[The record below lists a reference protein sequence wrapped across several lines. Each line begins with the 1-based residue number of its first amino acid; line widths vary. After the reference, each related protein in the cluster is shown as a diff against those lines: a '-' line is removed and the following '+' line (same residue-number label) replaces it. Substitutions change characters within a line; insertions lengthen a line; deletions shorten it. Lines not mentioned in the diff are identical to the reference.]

1 MVEDL
6 IGNNESDYEKIIELN
21 NMIMNINNEINIIK
35 ENEKVKVELDKLLG
49 SK

>member
-1 MVEDL
+1 M
-6 IGNNESDYEKIIELN
+6 II
-21 NMIMNINNEINIIK
+21 NINNEINVIK

>member
-1 MVEDL
+1 
-6 IGNNESDYEKIIELN
+6 
-21 NMIMNINNEINIIK
+21 MIMNINNEINIIK